1 MKTDV
6 KRYRAAQLQSAQ
18 TRQPLAERFK
28 QGVLHGFLLRFQMS
42 LILTAVVASGVLSS
56 KLLLLAGFYS
66 LRLRY
71 PIAVLVS
78 YGVFLGLVR
87 VWLWY
92 VSIRRGVVNRL
103 GGLDGSGFTWG
114 GGGGGGGGGSSV
126 EFGGGASGGGGAS
139 DSWGDAAST
148 EFVAVPGPA
157 PASGGGGGSW
167 FPSLDF
173 DLDGDGLFV
182 LILLAVLILG
192 IVFAGGYLVYAAPQI
207 LPEAAWQ
214 FALAGALKK
223 ASTEDGDWMPG
234 VLRSSAIPFIVVLI
248 LAAALGFTAHH
259 ACPAATKLLQVFS
272 CPGGV

>member
-1 MKTDV
+1 MKTD
-6 KRYRAAQLQSAQ
+6 AALSGL
-18 TRQPLAERFK
+18 PLAERFK
-28 QGVLHGFLLRFQMS
+28 QSILHGFLLRFQMS

-56 KLLLLAGFYS
+56 KLLLLAGFHS

-92 VSIRRGVVNRL
+92 VSIRRGVAFRGMCFD
-103 GGLDGSGFTWG
+103 GGGFSWG
-114 GGGGGGGGGSSV
+114 GSGGGGGGSSV
-126 EFGGGASGGGGAS
+126 RFGGGSSGGAGAS
-139 DSWGDAAST
+139 DSWGEATPAN
-148 EFVAVPGPA
+148 FVAVPP
-157 PASGGGGGSW
+157 PSSSGGGGSW

-173 DLDGDGLFV
+173 DLDGDGVWV
-182 LILLAVLILG
+182 LVLLAALILG

-234 VLRSSAIPFIVVLI
+234 VLWSSAIPFAVVLI
-248 LAAALGFTAHH
+248 LATALGFAAHH
-259 ACPAATKLLQVFS
+259 ACPTATKLLQVFS
-272 CPGGV
+272 CPGAV

>member
-1 MKTDV
+1 MSTGV
-6 KRYRAAQLQSAQ
+6 ATSR
-18 TRQPLAERFK
+18 PPVAERFK
-28 QGVLHGFLLRFQMS
+28 QRILNGFLIRFQMS

-56 KLLLLAGFYS
+56 KLLLLAGFHS

-92 VSIRRGVVNRL
+92 VSIRRGVASST
-103 GGLDGSGFTWG
+103 GSFNIGSFNW
-114 GGGGGGGGGSSV
+114 GGSSGGGAGNSSPV
-126 EFGGGASGGGGAS
+126 EFGGGSSGGAGAS
-139 DSWGDAAST
+139 DMWGEPVAAD
-148 EFVAVPGPA
+148 FVAAPA
-157 PASGGGGGSW
+157 PAPSGGGGGSW

-173 DLDGDGLFV
+173 DLDGDGIWV

-192 IVFAGGYLVYAAPQI
+192 IVFAGGYLVYAAPEI

-223 ASTEDGDWMPG
+223 AATEDGDWMPG
-234 VLRSSAIPFIVVLI
+234 VLRSSAIPFAVVLI
-248 LAAALGFTAHH
+248 LAAVLGWGAHSV
-259 ACPAATKLLQVFS
+259 CPSAVKLLQVFN
-272 CPGGV
+272 CPGAV

>member
-1 MKTDV
+1 M
-6 KRYRAAQLQSAQ
+6 AA
-18 TRQPLAERFK
+18 RFK
-28 QGVLHGFLLRFQMS
+28 QRILHGYLVRFQMS

-56 KLLLLAGFYS
+56 KLLLMAGFHS

-92 VSIRRGVVNRL
+92 VSIRRDSGL
-103 GGLDGSGFTWG
+103 GRGSFDVGNGFSWG
-114 GGGGGGGGGSSV
+114 GGSGGGGSIPGGAV
-126 EFGGGASGGGGAS
+126 RFGGGASGGGGAS
-139 DSWGDAAST
+139 DAWGQAGAA
-148 EFVAVPGPA
+148 EFVAAPEPA
-157 PASGGGGGSW
+157 GISGGGGW
-167 FPSLDF
+167 FPDLDF
-173 DLDGDGLFV
+173 SLDGDGLWV

-223 ASTEDGDWMPG
+223 ASAKDGDWMPG
-234 VLRSSAIPFIVVLI
+234 VMMSSAIPFIVVLI
-248 LAAALGFTAHH
+248 LAAVLGWTAHY
-259 ACPAATKLLQVFS
+259 ACPAATKLLQVFN
-272 CPGGV
+272 CPAV

>member
-1 MKTDV
+1 M
-6 KRYRAAQLQSAQ
+6 
-18 TRQPLAERFK
+18 AERFK
-28 QGVLHGFLLRFQMS
+28 QRILHGYLVRFQMS

-56 KLLLLAGFYS
+56 KLLLMAGFHS

-92 VSIRRGVVNRL
+92 VSIRRVAGVSL
-103 GGLDGSGFTWG
+103 GSFYGGKVFSWG
-114 GGGGGGGGGSSV
+114 GGSGGWGGGRAV
-126 EFGGGASGGGGAS
+126 RFGGGDSGGAGAS
-139 DSWGDAAST
+139 DAWGESGAA
-148 EFVAVPGPA
+148 EFAAAPA
-157 PASGGGGGSW
+157 PSGGGGGW
-167 FPSLDF
+167 FPDLDF
-173 DLDGDGLFV
+173 NLDGDGLWI

-223 ASTEDGDWMPG
+223 ASAKDGDWMPG
-234 VLRSSAIPFIVVLI
+234 VLMSSAIPFFIVLI
-248 LAAALGFTAHH
+248 LAAVLGWTAHH
-259 ACPAATKLLQVFS
+259 ACPGATKLLQVFH
-272 CPGGV
+272 CTA

>member
-1 MKTDV
+1 MVTTARTDV
-6 KRYRAAQLQSAQ
+6 SRP
-18 TRQPLAERFK
+18 PLAERFK
-28 QGVLHGFLLRFQMS
+28 QGILHGFLLRFQMS

-56 KLLLLAGFYS
+56 KLLLLAGFHS

-78 YGVFLGLVR
+78 YGVFLALVR

-92 VSIRRGVVNRL
+92 VSIRRRVATRRR
-103 GGLDGSGFTWG
+103 GLDLDFDGDGFAWG
-114 GGGGGGGGGSSV
+114 GGGGGGGGSGSSV

-139 DSWGDAAST
+139 DSWGEGAST
-148 EFVAVPGPA
+148 DFVAVPPPSA
-157 PASGGGGGSW
+157 ASGGGGGGHW

-173 DLDGDGLFV
+173 DLDGDGIWV
-182 LILLAVLILG
+182 LILLAALILG
-192 IVFAGGYLVYAAPQI
+192 IVCAGGYLVYAAPQI

-234 VLRSSAIPFIVVLI
+234 VLKSSAIPFIVVLI
-248 LAAALGFTAHH
+248 LATALGWTAHH
-259 ACPAATKLLQVFS
+259 ACPAATKLLQVFN
-272 CPGGV
+272 CPSSV

>member
-1 MKTDV
+1 MAV
-6 KRYRAAQLQSAQ
+6 
-18 TRQPLAERFK
+18 RFK
-28 QGVLHGFLLRFQMS
+28 QRILHGYLVRFQMS

-56 KLLLLAGFYS
+56 KLLLMAGFHS

-92 VSIRRGVVNRL
+92 VSIRRGA
-103 GGLDGSGFTWG
+103 GLRQGISDAVDGFSWG
-114 GGGGGGGGGSSV
+114 GGSGGGGGGSSV
-126 EFGGGASGGGGAS
+126 EFGGGDAGGAGAS
-139 DSWGDAAST
+139 DVWGES
-148 EFVAVPGPA
+148 A
-157 PASGGGGGSW
+157 PAEFAAAPPPSGGGGGGGW
-167 FPSLDF
+167 LDF
-173 DLDGDGLFV
+173 DLDGDGLWV

-223 ASTEDGDWMPG
+223 ASSKDGDWMPG
-234 VLRSSAIPFIVVLI
+234 VMMSSAIPFIVVLI
-248 LAAALGFTAHH
+248 LAAVLGWTAHH
-259 ACPAATKLLQVFS
+259 ACPAATKLLQVFN
-272 CPGGV
+272 CPA

>member
-1 MKTDV
+1 MKTGV
-6 KRYRAAQLQSAQ
+6 KFSRSAHAQSTLA
-18 TRQPLAERFK
+18 RLPLAERFK

-56 KLLLLAGFYS
+56 KLLLLAGFHS

-92 VSIRRGVVNRL
+92 VSIRRGVVNRM

-114 GGGGGGGGGSSV
+114 GGGEWGGGSGGSSV

-139 DSWGDAAST
+139 DSWGEAAGG
-148 EFVAVPGPA
+148 EFVAVPTPA
-157 PASGGGGGSW
+157 PAGGGGSW

-173 DLDGDGLFV
+173 ELDGDGVWV

-234 VLRSSAIPFIVVLI
+234 VLRSSAIPFIVILI
-248 LAAALGFTAHH
+248 LAAVLGFVAHH
-259 ACPAATKLLQVFS
+259 ACPTAAKLLQVFS
-272 CPGGV
+272 CPGGA